1 MKLNKERNMNVSVKV
16 CDFCDTCVY
25 EGEYEIQNNEVK
37 CIMCIEEEKEK
48 HELSSGRMGDIR
60 PLERQNRIK

>member
-1 MKLNKERNMNVSVKV
+1 MNVSVKV

-37 CIMCIEEEKEK
+37 CIMCIEEEEEK
-48 HELSSGRMGDIR
+48 QRVPGALGMNPGALSMI
-60 PLERQNRIK
+60 